1 MQRIASASTILY
13 FKRHQLPSRF
23 YPLLSMENYATP
35 RDAHGQPLRLFQRA
49 NNGAKAID
57 QLVGICTG
65 ILADGEVNENEAI
78 FFADWVRKHA
88 PAEPVWPFTDVLQR
102 IERIFADG
110 VCDAE
115 ERAELQQVMEALCG
129 FTQPSLPTADA
140 LSTTLPLCVPQ
151 PHPLLFADQ
160 QIVVTGKFA
169 YGARSAVF
177 DAITALGGQ
186 PSDSSPTRATNYLII
201 GVFASRDWVN
211 TSHGRKIEKAVQL
224 RQKGS
229 GIRIVSE
236 EHWKQFVH

>member
-1 MQRIASASTILY
+1 MANQSTLC
-13 FKRHQLPSRF
+13 
-23 YPLLSMENYATP
+23 
-35 RDAHGQPLRLFQRA
+35 DANGQPIRLFQRA
-49 NNGAKAID
+49 NNAAKAVD

-65 ILADGEVNENEAI
+65 ILADGEVNENEAV
-78 FFADWVRKHA
+78 FFAEWVRKHA

-115 ERAELQQVMEALCG
+115 ERAELKDVMEALCG
-129 FTQPSLPTADA
+129 FTEEPLPMADN

-151 PHPLLFADQ
+151 PQPLVFVNQ
-160 QIVVTGKFA
+160 QFVVTGKFA
-169 YGARSAVF
+169 YGARTAVF
-177 DAITALGGQ
+177 EAISALGGL
-186 PSDSSPTRATNYLII
+186 PTDTAPTKTTNYVVI

-224 RQKGS
+224 RDKGT
-229 GIRIVSE
+229 GLNIISE